1 MEPVEDTRVDK
12 PDASSKSPI
21 LTAAPVWPDVRDSP
35 WAYQSPSRRKVG
47 IAVASPL
54 ASPGRGPH
62 VRDSDQSYF
71 APPTVSGVA
80 AGVFADDASD
90 WDATVNSSAEWG
102 EASPLRS
109 SGFKGVVGASQSSVK
124 TPGGIDAGAFV
135 DYYSKLLSTTEETL
149 RKTKG
154 GE

>member
-1 MEPVEDTRVDK
+1 VVDK

-35 WAYQSPSRRKVG
+35 WAYQSPSRARKAG
-47 IAVASPL
+47 SIAVASPL

-71 APPTVSGVA
+71 APPTVAGVA

-102 EASPLRS
+102 ESSPLRS

-154 GE
+154 GGE